1 MRPFFMSRS
10 YIRTPQRLLCQAC
23 PVTTSKIH
31 SPNRTRIYFSG
42 TRIGNRRCIPSVRVR
57 RSLARSQVRL
67 EKLRGRGPCLF
78 ILFALEAVIPSGDDQ
93 QLDVSI
99 SFLKRFSHFQAL
111 LDWDL
116 CVTVAVNKQDRSVDL
131 LCNMDWGVPVAGSAY
146 QRDIEVTDSRVTR
159 RILPTLN
166 IGDREIR

>member
-31 SPNRTRIYFSG
+31 APNRTRIYFSR
-42 TRIGNRRCIPSVRVR
+42 TRIGNRRRIPSVCVR

-93 QLDVSI
+93 QLDLPI
-99 SFLKRFSHFQAL
+99 SFLQRVSHPEAL
-111 LDWDL
+111 LGWNL
-116 CVTVAVNKQDRSVDL
+116 C
-131 LCNMDWGVPVAGSAY
+131 
-146 QRDIEVTDSRVTR
+146 
-159 RILPTLN
+159 
-166 IGDREIR
+166 